1 MEDSGR
7 RGKMGAVTEEDSDS
21 LFGSDDEDEGK
32 KQPAASSASAAAN
45 DTRGHQ
51 ASQDARPGH
60 RSGAPITVAIPWM
73 LLPLPPALSR
83 FWCQAARAYRAC
95 RRRLT
100 SDFCR
105 SHVVSLRTARR

>member
-7 RGKMGAVTEEDSDS
+7 RGKMGAATEEDSDS

-51 ASQDARPGH
+51 APQDARPGH
-60 RSGAPITVAIPWM
+60 RSGAFITVTIPWV
-73 LLPLPPALSR
+73 LLYAATAAAVAACVESFPMSGSSLSR
-83 FWCQAARAYRAC
+83 VPS
-95 RRRLT
+95 
-100 SDFCR
+100 SDF
-105 SHVVSLRTARR
+105 